1 MFSATKLTF
10 YQFISFALA
19 VNYFS
24 FHCEF
29 DTEEYLENHR
39 QLFETPSIARP
50 SLNWESFDKGNAPKA
65 FVIDPIEKLTILYT
79 LIPFIVKDSFFQL
92 QYYTIR
98 DKSPPVQP

>member
-29 DTEEYLENHR
+29 DAEEYLENHR

-50 SLNWESFDKGNAPKA
+50 SVNWESFDKGNAPKA
-65 FVIDPIEKLTILYT
+65 FIIDLIEKLTVLYT
-79 LIPFIVKDSFFQL
+79 VIPFISPDSYVHL
-92 QYYTIR
+92 QQYSIR
-98 DKSPPVQP
+98 DKSPPVEL